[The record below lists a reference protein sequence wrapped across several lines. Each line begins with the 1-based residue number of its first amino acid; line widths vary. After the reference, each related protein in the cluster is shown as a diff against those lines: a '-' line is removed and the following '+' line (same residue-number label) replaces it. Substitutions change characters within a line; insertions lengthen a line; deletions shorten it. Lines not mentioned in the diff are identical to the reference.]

1 MITMSIELIQ
11 AVNETDECTEQKKK
25 RDKPCED
32 HLGNKFPSFAAMCRY
47 HHMTT
52 ENVRGRIKRGATV
65 EEALTQRGLFKS
77 SREKEKPFE
86 DHLGNRFE
94 SFAAMCR
101 YHGANTEATRSR
113 VKKGMPIG
121 EALTMPRTTTKIKPA
136 KDHLGTTFASVSAM
150 CEHWGVTTSAYNG
163 RIKNGW
169 TVEEALT
176 TPVQTQS
183 W

>member
-86 DHLGNRFE
+86 DHLG
-94 SFAAMCR
+94 
-101 YHGANTEATRSR
+101 
-113 VKKGMPIG
+113 
-121 EALTMPRTTTKIKPA
+121 
-136 KDHLGTTFASVSAM
+136 TTFASVSAM